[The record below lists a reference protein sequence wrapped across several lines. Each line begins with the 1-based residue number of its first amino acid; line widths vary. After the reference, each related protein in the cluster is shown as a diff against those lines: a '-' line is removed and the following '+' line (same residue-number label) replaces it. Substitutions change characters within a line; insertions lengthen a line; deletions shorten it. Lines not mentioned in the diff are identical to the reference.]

1 MENINTGKLYEHI
14 IEKIKKYEQAVR
26 DAKED
31 KQKETISI
39 KLRLYRA
46 DNNLTQDQLAEKLE
60 VARTQIVRWESAK
73 HKPQQWVIKLL
84 KEHKILG

>member
-14 IEKIKKYEQAVR
+14 IKKIREYEQVVR
-26 DAKED
+26 NTKED
-31 KQKETISI
+31 KQKEEISI

-73 HKPQQWVIKLL
+73 HKPQQWVIRLL
-84 KEHKILG
+84 KEQKITE